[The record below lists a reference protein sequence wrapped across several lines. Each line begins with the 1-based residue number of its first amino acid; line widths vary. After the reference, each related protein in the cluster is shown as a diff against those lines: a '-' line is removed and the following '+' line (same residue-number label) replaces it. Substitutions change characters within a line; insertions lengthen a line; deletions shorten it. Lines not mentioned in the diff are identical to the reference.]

1 MGSGLMKMSPSNERE
16 ASNPDDYTDEEKAR
30 IKKFINFMAGK
41 DEDQNGKL
49 QFTN

>member
-1 MGSGLMKMSPSNERE
+1 MHISPSHDRE

-41 DEDQNGKL
+41 DEDPNGKL
-49 QFTN
+49 QFIN